1 MGGQLRKLDTADTGD
16 GVLLDHQVVTIRRG
30 DADIWLGVDV
40 VPASQP
46 CGHGVLVGA
55 ADIDALGGLHCGGQ
69 LRFALRLRFAQDVLD
84 DTLASFRVVACGVAA
99 LPATVT
105 AFADVALTVG
115 AFLGH

>member
-46 CGHGVLVGA
+46 CGHGVLVGT

-69 LRFALRLRFAQDVLD
+69 LRFALRLRFAEDVLD

-99 LPATVT
+99 LPPTVF

>member
-46 CGHGVLVGA
+46 CGDSILIRV
-55 ADIDALGGLHCGGQ
+55 ADIDTLD
-69 LRFALRLRFAQDVLD
+69 RFQRS
-84 DTLASFRVVACGVAA
+84 T
-99 LPATVT
+99 
-105 AFADVALTVG
+105 
-115 AFLGH
+115 